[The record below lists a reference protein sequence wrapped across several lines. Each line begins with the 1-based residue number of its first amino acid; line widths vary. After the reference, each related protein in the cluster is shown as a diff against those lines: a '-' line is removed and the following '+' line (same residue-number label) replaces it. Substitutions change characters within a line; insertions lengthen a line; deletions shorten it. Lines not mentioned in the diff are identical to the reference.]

1 MPEGAHFSDKSDAG
15 VTRVQS
21 ATGRNNVDQPSQAPV
36 PSPSREGYIYLGNDE
51 PASKRRRGG
60 PAPILRVPLSLL
72 IRLLALACR
81 ALAIALAFIVT
92 VGVVAIGVLR
102 PSLIEATRTMSSLLP
117 SALQGTFV
125 FETPLG
131 GALRGDFVIASIVLF
146 VSDWL
151 LVRCAYRLRP
161 A

>member
-1 MPEGAHFSDKSDAG
+1 MTNPL
-15 VTRVQS
+15 R
-21 ATGRNNVDQPSQAPV
+21 PPCQAPV
-36 PSPSREGYIYLGNDE
+36 AKATSTSGRMSLRARGREGGLHPSYGSRS
-51 PASKRRRGG
+51 AS
-60 PAPILRVPLSLL
+60 
-72 IRLLALACR
+72 LACR
-81 ALAIALAFIVT
+81 ALAIALAFVVT

-151 LVRCAYRLRP
+151 LVRCAYRLRT

>member
-1 MPEGAHFSDKSDAG
+1 MTG
-15 VTRVQS
+15 VQTC
-21 ATGRNNVDQPSQAPV
+21 A
-36 PSPSREGYIYLGNDE
+36 L
-51 PASKRRRGG
+51 
-60 PAPILRVPLSLL
+60 PIS
-72 IRLLALACR
+72 
-81 ALAIALAFIVT
+81 IALAFVVT
-92 VGVVAIGVLR
+92 VGVVAIGALR

-151 LVRCAYRLRP
+151 LVRCAYRLRT

>member
-1 MPEGAHFSDKSDAG
+1 MLSDTID
-15 VTRVQS
+15 VQDE
-21 ATGRNNVDQPSQAPV
+21 ATV
-36 PSPSREGYIYLGNDE
+36 
-51 PASKRRRGG
+51 
-60 PAPILRVPLSLL
+60 LRVTNDYYAEL
-72 IRLLALACR
+72 IRIKFQSKGADYR
-81 ALAIALAFIVT
+81 ALAIALAFVVT
-92 VGVVAIGVLR
+92 VGVVAIGALR

-117 SALQGTFV
+117 STLQGTFV

-151 LVRCAYRLRP
+151 LVRCAHRLRP

>member
-1 MPEGAHFSDKSDAG
+1 MPEGAHFSNKSDVG
-15 VTRVQS
+15 VTRVQR
-21 ATGRNNVDQPSQAPV
+21 ATGRNDFDQPSQAPV
-36 PSPSREGYIYLGNDE
+36 PSPGREDYVYLGNDE
-51 PASKRRRGG
+51 PAGKRGRGG
-60 PAPILRVPLSLL
+60 PAPIIRTPLSLL

-81 ALAIALAFIVT
+81 ALAIALAFVVT
-92 VGVVAIGVLR
+92 VGVVAIGALR

-117 SALQGTFV
+117 STLQGTFV

-151 LVRCAYRLRP
+151 LVRCAHRLRP

>member
-1 MPEGAHFSDKSDAG
+1 MPEGAHFSDKNDVG
-15 VTRVQS
+15 VTRVHS

-36 PSPSREGYIYLGNDE
+36 PSPSREGYIYLGKDE
-51 PASKRRRGG
+51 PAGKRKRGG
-60 PAPILRVPLSLL
+60 PAPIIRTPLSL
-72 IRLLALACR
+72 
-81 ALAIALAFIVT
+81 
-92 VGVVAIGVLR
+92 

-117 SALQGTFV
+117 STLQGTFV

-151 LVRCAYRLRP
+151 LVRCAYRLRT

>member
-1 MPEGAHFSDKSDAG
+1 MPEGAHFSDKNDVG
-15 VTRVQS
+15 VTRVQR
-21 ATGRNNVDQPSQAPV
+21 ATERNDFDQPSQAPV
-36 PSPSREGYIYLGNDE
+36 PSPSREGYVYLGKDE
-51 PASKRRRGG
+51 PAGKRRRGG
-60 PAPILRVPLSLL
+60 AASILRVPLSLL

-81 ALAIALAFIVT
+81 ALAIALAFVVT
-92 VGVVAIGVLR
+92 VGVVAIGALR
-102 PSLIEATRTMSSLLP
+102 PSLIEATRTMASLLP

-131 GALRGDFVIASIVLF
+131 GALRGDFAIASVILF

-151 LVRCAYRLRP
+151 LVRCAHRLRP

>member
-1 MPEGAHFSDKSDAG
+1 MPEGAHFSDKNDVG
-15 VTRVQS
+15 VTRVQR
-21 ATGRNNVDQPSQAPV
+21 ATERNDFDQPSQAPV
-36 PSPSREGYIYLGNDE
+36 PSPSREGYVYLGKDE
-51 PASKRRRGG
+51 PAGKRRRGG
-60 PAPILRVPLSLL
+60 AASILRIPLSLL

-81 ALAIALAFIVT
+81 ALAIALAFVVT
-92 VGVVAIGVLR
+92 VGVVAIGALR
-102 PSLIEATRTMSSLLP
+102 PSLIEATRTMASLLP

-131 GALRGDFVIASIVLF
+131 GALRGDFAIASVILF

-151 LVRCAYRLRP
+151 LVRCAHRLRP